1 MVLGSL
7 LSHLRTLDQLPSL
20 LNAYEEI
27 RRQRCTAIVAADIG
41 TAKTMSLPPGPEA
54 DARDANMRQTLNVMG
69 EGTLKAQ
76 FEEFAEIFCYDAGD
90 AAEEWWINW
99 GRFHE
104 NAYGQPGV
112 MDFTVSNVVVE
123 LHA

>member
-1 MVLGSL
+1 
-7 LSHLRTLDQLPSL
+7 
-20 LNAYEEI
+20 
-27 RRQRCTAIVAADIG
+27 
-41 TAKTMSLPPGPEA
+41 MSLPPGPEA
-54 DARDANMRQTLNVMG
+54 DARNANMRQTLNDMD

-99 GRFHE
+99 GRFHDHASGKE
-104 NAYGQPGV
+104 DV
-112 MDFTVSNVVVE
+112 MDFVVSNVVVE

>member
-1 MVLGSL
+1 M
-7 LSHLRTLDQLPSL
+7 
-20 LNAYEEI
+20 
-27 RRQRCTAIVAADIG
+27 VAADFG
-41 TAKTMSLPPGPEA
+41 TSRTMSLPPGPDA
-54 DARDANMRQTLNVMG
+54 DARDASMRQTLNDMD

-104 NAYGQPGV
+104 SARGQQGM
-112 MDFTVSNVVVE
+112 MDLGFNTESRVSVSC
-123 LHA
+123 A